1 MGSGPGDEYIQLKND
16 GGVVI
21 ATIQGGNFQEERR
34 ILATLKKLGEV
45 IDAHEN
51 VQLVLDMASVEYL
64 SSAGLGR
71 LVALLK
77 KATNG
82 GGSMYIAGLRPEIE
96 ELFEVM
102 RLSQIFKLFPTP
114 DDARDAFQAE
124 MTT

>member
-1 MGSGPGDEYIQLKND
+1 MGNSPGDEYLQLKND

-34 ILATLKKLGEV
+34 ILTTLKKLGEV
-45 IDAHEN
+45 IDSHEN
-51 VQLVLDMASVEYL
+51 VRLVLDMSSVEYL

-102 RLSQIFKLFPTP
+102 RLSQIFQLFPTP
-114 DDARDAFQAE
+114 DDARDAFQSE